1 MKKILPLFLGLF
13 IIGTIFFNFRNT
25 PIQIS
30 ASPIQQSID
39 ENGEINKRDWRE
51 ALMEF
56 GDEDDTLD
64 SLDYVP
70 EFVR

>member
-13 IIGTIFFNFRNT
+13 IIAAILFNFRNT
-25 PIQIS
+25 LSQPATIEKS
-30 ASPIQQSID
+30 VD
-39 ENGEINKRDWRE
+39 EIGEIHRDNWRE
-51 ALMEF
+51 ALLEF

-70 EFVR
+70 DFLR